1 MICRCA
7 GVLSQNLKSFIDL
20 FNKIKIK
27 IIIIV
32 IIVPVL
38 GKSPLRE
45 SPEV

>member
-7 GVLSQNLKSFIDL
+7 GVLSQNLKSLIDL
-20 FNKIKIK
+20 FNKIKIE